1 VQQAIRR
8 ALPTLSSRL
17 KVKKLMRQEE
27 LVRNILHTRR
37 LGADLASPQKKG
49 RGARLAKINQS
60 SRQDSGA
67 GFRARGGGRKNKFL
81 KFWQQVKTWH
91 TCERLTG
98 VQVDAQDIWL
108 KFSDAAT
115 LEIKLLKM
123 WHSKGK
129 LPADQQVWLKE
140 LQERMQKLES
150 NQKYQEVYLDRM
162 MAWGGMKVGR
172 PSRTSSMTLAEE
184 HLNWKVSMKSW
195 DRAVWLAGLGTAE
208 DLEGVIALPAEFI
221 NRRADIALVMADQV
235 PKFHL
240 IFKVFQCCFLMLV
253 SWISI

>member
-1 VQQAIRR
+1 
-8 ALPTLSSRL
+8 
-17 KVKKLMRQEE
+17 M
-27 LVRNILHTRR
+27 
-37 LGADLASPQKKG
+37 
-49 RGARLAKINQS
+49 
-60 SRQDSGA
+60 
-67 GFRARGGGRKNKFL
+67 

-98 VQVDAQDIWL
+98 VQVDTQDIWL

-115 LEIKLLKM
+115 LEIKLLKL
-123 WHSKGK
+123 WHSRGK

-240 IFKVFQCCFLMLV
+240 IFKVSQCCFLMLV